1 MALGELLGEASGK
14 VAGLRAL
21 GDGKIEVSLQGKGR
35 ILDTEIEDVTT
46 FWSVMRPN
54 GTAHGQGNSVQ
65 MASEGMAEWHGS
77 GVGRP
82 TGPGVWKYSYGGI
95 YTIVAPQKWQRL
107 LDVYTAGEYENDSNG
122 NYHWKLWE
130 WKF

>member
-1 MALGELLGEASGK
+1 MALGEMLGEASGK

-21 GDGKIEVSLQGKGR
+21 GHGKIEVSLQGKGTF
-35 ILDTEIEDVTT
+35 LDTEIEDVTT

-54 GTAHGQGNSVQ
+54 GTAYGRGNSVH
-65 MASEGMAEWHGS
+65 MSSEGMAEWKGS

-95 YTIVAPQKWQRL
+95 YTIVTPQKWQRL
-107 LDVYTAGEYENDSNG
+107 LDVYTAGEYENDANG
-122 NYHWKLWE
+122 NYRWKLWE

>member
-1 MALGELLGEASGK
+1 MALGEMLGEANGK

-21 GDGKIEVSLQGKGR
+21 RGGKIEVSLQGKGTF
-35 ILDTEIEDVTT
+35 LGTEIEDVTT

-54 GTAHGQGNSVQ
+54 GTAHGRGNSVQ
-65 MASEGMAEWHGS
+65 MSSEGMAQWHGS

-95 YTIVAPQKWQRL
+95 YTIATPQKWQRL
-107 LDVYTAGEYENDSNG
+107 LDVYTAGEYENDANG
-122 NYHWKLWE
+122 NYRWKLWE

>member
-21 GDGKIEVSLQGKGR
+21 GHGKIEVSLQGKGTF
-35 ILDTEIEDVTT
+35 LGTEIEDVTT

-54 GTAHGQGNSVQ
+54 GTAYGQGNSVH
-65 MASEGMAEWHGS
+65 MSSEGMAEWQGS

-95 YTIVAPQKWQRL
+95 YTIATPQKWQRL
-107 LDVYTAGEYENDSNG
+107 LDVYTAGEYENDANG
-122 NYHWKLWE
+122 NYRWKLWE
-130 WKF
+130 WKY